1 MTIRDAKAAVHLQEW
16 SQMARQCQESGLTV
30 KEWCSQNDIKPSCY
44 YRRLARVRK
53 AVLAQSSLL
62 PSTSKEQTMPTLVKV
77 NPESIVEKS
86 TSIFES
92 PASQRKPI
100 DASFFRLQYHSATL
114 EIPVGTGAEDI
125 AEVLKAM
132 GQYAI

>member
-1 MTIRDAKAAVHLQEW
+1 MTVRDAKAAVHLQEW
-16 SQMARQCQESGLTV
+16 SLMARQCQESGLTV
-30 KEWCSQNDIKPSCY
+30 REWCKQNDIKPSCY

-53 AVLAQSSLL
+53 AVLEQSSLL
-62 PSTSKEQTMPTLVKV
+62 PSVHKEQMMPTLVKV
-77 NPESIVEKS
+77 DPASIVDEPVS
-86 TSIFES
+86 LHE
-92 PASQRKPI
+92 PI
-100 DASFFRLQYHSATL
+100 AASFFRLQYHCATL